1 VGIGPSKTDMDAAL
15 VEAAHALCLDVHPYT
30 ANETAEMEALIALGV
45 DGTYTNFP
53 DRLASKGLSELGAYW
68 PSRRMV
74 VPRKFLWH
82 CAPHLVYLSVQ
93 LCRLGE

>member
-15 VEAAHALCLDVHPYT
+15 VEAAHALCLDGHPYT

-53 DRLASKGLSELGAYW
+53 DRLEELLSKGAAGGKSDG
-68 PSRRMV
+68 
-74 VPRKFLWH
+74 KFS
-82 CAPHLVYLSVQ
+82 AEDYTA
-93 LCRLGE
+93 CRATTT